1 MLDQLACALST
12 LAQPEQTVALG
23 AWDGCD
29 VSTAGMP
36 VMTPSELVMV
46 V

>member
-1 MLDQLACALST
+1 MLDQLAWSLMT
-12 LAQPEQTVALG
+12 LEQPEHTETTA
-23 AWDGCD
+23 ASDGCA
-29 VSTAGMP
+29 VTTAGMP